1 MAMALRQI
9 ACFLPLFA
17 ASIATVRSVAKGL
30 RIYWTLHKE
39 DVLILNEDEFTVS
52 DKKFAAVFDQN
63 IDFVE
68 RVADSAISEIR
79 RLRLRGWRLNI
90 PTLIECLVEDVFV
103 PDQLG
108 QVLNLILLI
117 CRGAEDAVARCHVML
132 DR

>member
-1 MAMALRQI
+1 MAMAVRQI
-9 ACFLPLFA
+9 ACFLPLFV
-17 ASIATVRSVAKGL
+17 ASIATVRRVAVQL
-30 RIYWTLHKE
+30 RVYWTLHKE
-39 DVLILNEDEFTVS
+39 NFLVLKEDEFTVS
-52 DKKFAAVFDQN
+52 DHKFAAFIDQN

-68 RVADSAISEIR
+68 GVSDSAIFEIR
-79 RLRLRGWRLNI
+79 RLGPRGWRLNVQ
-90 PTLIECLVEDVFV
+90 TLIERLVEDVFV

>member
-1 MAMALRQI
+1 M
-9 ACFLPLFA
+9 
-17 ASIATVRSVAKGL
+17 
-30 RIYWTLHKE
+30 
-39 DVLILNEDEFTVS
+39 
-52 DKKFAAVFDQN
+52 
-63 IDFVE
+63 
-68 RVADSAISEIR
+68 ADSAISEIR
-79 RLRLRGWRLNI
+79 RIRPRGWRLNI

>member
-1 MAMALRQI
+1 MAALQI
-9 ACFLPLFA
+9 ACFLPLFT
-17 ASIATVRSVAKGL
+17 ASIATVRSVSVRL
-30 RIYWTLHKE
+30 RVYWTLHKE
-39 DVLILNEDEFTVS
+39 NGLVLNEDEFTVS
-52 DKKFAAVFDQN
+52 DHKFTTFIDQN

-68 RVADSAISEIR
+68 GVADCAIFEIR
-79 RLRLRGWRLNI
+79 RLGPRGWRLNVQ
-90 PTLIECLVEDVFV
+90 TLIERLVEDVFV